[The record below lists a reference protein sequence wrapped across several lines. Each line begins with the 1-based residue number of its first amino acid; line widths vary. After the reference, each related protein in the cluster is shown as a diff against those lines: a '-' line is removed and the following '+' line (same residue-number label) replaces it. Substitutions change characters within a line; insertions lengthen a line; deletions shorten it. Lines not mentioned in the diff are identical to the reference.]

1 MNIPLPWRPRRVL
14 RWSLLCVGLLPL
26 AAQALSFLPFEQ
38 VRPFYDSIN
47 YQGSERVVAYLRPTQ
62 PQPQPPALIVL
73 PFNLGSSAAMANLT
87 EVAELARDEGIWVII
102 PEAPGLTWSHDP
114 NEFNPDDDV
123 GYLVAVIDDAVAR
136 FGIDPRRIYMTGY
149 SQGANM
155 TVRMACDR
163 PDKIAAGAV
172 VAATM
177 RKTLARQCAPAAPT
191 PMVFFNGTEDD
202 QVPYDGG
209 LLEVALSAPEAA
221 ALWADVN
228 GCPAVPERTSLP
240 DTVQDQTR
248 VVVDRYE
255 NCSSGGAV
263 HLYTVEG
270 GGHNW
275 PGALD
280 FIPRVGLTTQ
290 DIRANREMWTFFKR
304 FAR

>member
-1 MNIPLPWRPRRVL
+1 MEIHHVRRRWRPL
-14 RWSLLCVGLLPL
+14 GWLLLIVGCLP
-26 AAQALSFLPFEQ
+26 AAATALSFLPFEQ
-38 VRPFYDSIN
+38 VRPFYDSFR
-47 YQGSERVVAYLRPTQ
+47 YDGSDRVVAYLRPTQ
-62 PQPQPPALIVL
+62 PQPNAAAIFVL
-73 PFNLGSSAAMANLT
+73 HFNLGNAASMANLT
-87 EVAELARDEGIWVII
+87 EVAELARDEGIWII
-102 PEAPGLTWSHDP
+102 MPEAPGLTWSHDP
-114 NEFNPDDDV
+114 NERGGDDDV
-123 GYLVAVIDDAVAR
+123 GYLAALIDDSVAR
-136 FGIDPRRIYMTGY
+136 FGLDPRRIYMTGY

-177 RKTLARQCAPAAPT
+177 RKTLSRQCVPSVAT

-209 LLEVALSAPEAA
+209 LLQVSLSAPEAVA
-221 ALWADVN
+221 FWADIN
-228 GCPAVPERTSLP
+228 GCAAAPEQTLLP
-240 DTVQDQTR
+240 DTVADQTR
-248 VVVDRYE
+248 VRLDRYE
-255 NCSSGGAV
+255 GCASGGAV
-263 HLYTVEG
+263 HFYTVQE

-290 DIRANREMWTFFKR
+290 DIRANREMWNFFRR